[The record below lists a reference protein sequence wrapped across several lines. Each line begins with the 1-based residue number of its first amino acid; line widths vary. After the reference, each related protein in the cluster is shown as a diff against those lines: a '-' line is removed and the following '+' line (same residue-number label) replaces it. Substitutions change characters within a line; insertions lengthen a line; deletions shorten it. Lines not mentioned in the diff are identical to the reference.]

1 MVEFFLKNK
10 NWIGYALYGI
20 VLLPVLLYLMFPSD
34 TLKDYVQASVQTKN
48 PGVFVNME
56 KASLSF
62 PLGLKL
68 GEVECSIPEFPEET
82 AFMADKIIIKP
93 RLWSLFGKNPEYGF
107 SCEAYRGTI
116 KGRINLQKN
125 DKKSSFSLQTEFENI
140 YITQGSQL
148 PAVIKDDLEGILAG
162 AVTYKG
168 NNLFDP
174 DGTGEASLI
183 LSDCSINFSIPILD
197 IDVIDLQEVHI
208 KADLKGQK
216 LNISETNIKGDDFLG
231 SASGIISL
239 KDPIYKSRLNLK
251 CSLEPT
257 AAFLQDSDND
267 GAVALI
273 RQVLKNGSLALA
285 ITGTLEKPSFR
296 LD

>member
-20 VLLPVLLYLMFPSD
+20 VLLPVFLYLMFPSD
-34 TLKDYVQASVQTKN
+34 TLKNYVQASLQTKY
-48 PGVFVNME
+48 PDASVDME

-68 GEVECSIPEFPEET
+68 GEVECRIPEFPEET
-82 AFMADKIIIKP
+82 AFMAEKIIIRP
-93 RLWSLFGKNPEYGF
+93 RFWSLFGKNSKYGF
-107 SCEAYRGTI
+107 YCEAYSGTI
-116 KGRINLQKN
+116 KGQIILQKN
-125 DKKSSFSLQTEFENI
+125 SESFFGLQTEFDNI

-148 PAVIKDDLEGILAG
+148 PAVIKNDLEGILAG

-174 DGTGEASLI
+174 DGTGEVSLI

-208 KADLKGQK
+208 KADLKGQT
-216 LNISETNIKGDDFLG
+216 LNISDISIKGDDFLG
-231 SASGIISL
+231 SVSGVISL

-257 AAFLQDSDND
+257 AAFFQDSDND
-267 GAVALI
+267 AAALI
-273 RQVLKNGSLALA
+273 RQTLKNGSLALA
-285 ITGTLEKPSFR
+285 ITGTLEKPSFG